1 MLVRVTGLA
10 GSVGIWYLYSTESKA
25 KVSQTML
32 QCRQKSV
39 GDENREGIN
48 KHVSAAKW
56 RVGCDAVHEPKSQAI
71 ENNEQVMSKKT

>member
-1 MLVRVTGLA
+1 MPHATYPRDYYDREGKCPEEGLLLVRVTGLA

-48 KHVSAAKW
+48 KHVSAAEW
-56 RVGCDAVHEPKSQAI
+56 RVR
-71 ENNEQVMSKKT
+71 